1 MHLVLQ
7 HRCKTSWIAML
18 RVLPPTSNLACTKS
32 GLLTG
37 LNMGGKTRNNDF
49 QLRCSNVAKQVA
61 CFLLPVFPYLK
72 KLLYLFKVVLS
83 TSKHLQASFQ
93 GSKRTD
99 VPHTNC
105 TTQKK
110 IAKLQ
115 NNNIIFWGNR
125 EKRDDKSCKTW
136 PKPAN
141 RYWCL
146 SEEGI
151 YHYRVDS

>member
-1 MHLVLQ
+1 MWVVK
-7 HRCKTSWIAML
+7 RATS
-18 RVLPPTSNLACTKS
+18 
-32 GLLTG
+32 LL
-37 LNMGGKTRNNDF
+37 NSF
-49 QLRCSNVAKQVA
+49 CSNVAKQVA

-125 EKRDDKSCKTW
+125 EKRDDKHCKTW

-141 RYWCL
+141 RCWCL

-151 YHYRVDS
+151 YHYRVDRDNVGNMIIEKEFLLFFFNNYICFVDWY

>member
-1 MHLVLQ
+1 M
-7 HRCKTSWIAML
+7 S
-18 RVLPPTSNLACTKS
+18 RVLPPWIKAVNNLICFKTGFMWVVKRATSLFNS
-32 GLLTG
+32 
-37 LNMGGKTRNNDF
+37 F
-49 QLRCSNVAKQVA
+49 CSNVAKQVA

-72 KLLYLFKVVLS
+72 NLLYLFKVVLS

-99 VPHTNC
+99 VPHPNC

-110 IAKLQ
+110 LINYKT
-115 NNNIIFWGNR
+115 IILYFEEI
-125 EKRDDKSCKTW
+125 EKREMIKSCKTW

-141 RYWCL
+141 RCWCL

-151 YHYRVDS
+151 YHHRVDS